1 MGGNGVYF
9 FEKEDYKLFL
19 KKEKIKSAL
28 RGAVTN
34 EFEGFEVYYQPIIDC
49 SSGNIIGAEALMR
62 FSHVFRWKKR
72 KYLACGIYTITG
84 RNRAYYSGWKICIK

>member
-62 FSHVFRWKKR
+62 FSMYSGGKKEVSRLWNLYHYWKKPGLLFR
-72 KYLACGIYTITG
+72 LEDLY
-84 RNRAYYSGWKICIK
+84 